1 MRSRPWLLARTAAA
15 QPEICQLV
23 VAELRIQLR
32 ESILDVLS
40 SAGGLRQAEPHAA
53 SAGLRHA
60 CGLVAHMLLASAQTR
75 SGVIAM
81 LCVLVPE
88 LGQVLARVL
97 ARAVLSGVLMLL
109 SGGEIDEAGL
119 SAEHRQHE
127 TGPTCA
133 HKDFGGGATQAH
145 MLAAREV
152 LAPTPLSCFLPA
164 LS

>member
-23 VAELRIQLR
+23 VAELRTQLR

-40 SAGGLRQAEPHAA
+40 SAGALRQAEPYAA
-53 SAGLRHA
+53 SAGLRRA

-75 SGVIAM
+75 SCVTSM
-81 LCVLVPE
+81 LCILVPE

-97 ARAVLSGVLMLL
+97 ARAVLSGVLMLV
-109 SGGEIDEAGL
+109 SGGEVDEVGL
-119 SAEHRQHE
+119 SAEQRQHE
-127 TGPTCA
+127 TGPTYA
-133 HKDFGGGATQAH
+133 HVDIGDGATQAH

-152 LAPTPLSCFLPA
+152 LASTPLSCFLPA
-164 LS
+164 L